1 MENATATAMTGAHR
15 EESKAQAETS
25 GRQRRAFL
33 LALHQ
38 GQLSLQAQEDVEGD
52 FAPAGYKG
60 ELWPGMLRCRLVNL
74 SGEVLAEEIM
84 RAPDMVCRVLD
95 RGKLTTFTDET
106 APVLFQTRLP
116 RVEGAARLVVTRVTA
131 LGSAEPD
138 APVGV
143 IHLNTP

>member
-1 MENATATAMTGAHR
+1 
-15 EESKAQAETS
+15 
-25 GRQRRAFL
+25 
-33 LALHQ
+33 
-38 GQLSLQAQEDVEGD
+38 
-52 FAPAGYKG
+52 
-60 ELWPGMLRCRLVNL
+60 MLRCRLVNL

-95 RGKLTTFTDET
+95 RGQLTSFTDET

-131 LGSAEPD
+131 LNAAEPD

-143 IHLNTP
+143 ILFNTP